1 MDEKLLIE
9 ALQVFKSFCAA
20 HATPLPEEASIWQ
33 LNSAKERISALSSRE
48 ITDAFYEAMV
58 EVRRLHVSHKTQR
71 VELGQDHEDALAAH
85 KQKIAGNA
93 RATFHRF
100 VPVLRRFLRGEIPL
114 EQARTDV
121 LDAIDPSL
129 RDGEMMNDLTGVLEE
144 ANAFRAAHEERG
156 KHVAIAAAYVNA
168 ELTLYKM
175 VS

>member
-20 HATPLPEEASIWQ
+20 HASPLPEEASIWQ
-33 LNSAKERISALSSRE
+33 LNNAKAQISAVSSRE

-58 EVRRLHVSHKTQR
+58 EVRRLHASHKTALQGL
-71 VELGQDHEDALAAH
+71 ESDHEDALAAH
-85 KQKIAGNA
+85 KQKFAGNA

-100 VPVLRRFLRGEIPL
+100 APVLRRFLRGEIPL

-129 RDGEMMNDLTGVLEE
+129 RVGEMMNDLTGLLEE
-144 ANAFRAAHEERG
+144 ANAFRTAHEELG
-156 KHVAIAAAYVNA
+156 EHMAIAATYVNA
-168 ELTLYKM
+168 SRALHKM
-175 VS
+175 V